1 MAILLEIKKIPD
13 KILRQKAEPV
23 TFVTEVETKLIQDM
37 FDTMYFANGV
47 GLAAP
52 QVGILK
58 RIIVCNPTGQKADE
72 LAIIN
77 PKIIY
82 RKGKKIKECEGCLSV
97 PGITALVRRFL
108 KIGVKGKGINGKDI
122 SLEAEG
128 LLARIIDH
136 ETDHL
141 EGILFIDRIG
151 FLKRA
156 RLLNK
161 YKKENK
167 ITCIGKWY

>member
-1 MAILLEIKKIPD
+1 MAILDVRKFPD

-23 TFVTEVETKLIQDM
+23 SIITNAERKLIEDM

-52 QVGILK
+52 QVGIPK
-58 RIIVCNPTGQKADE
+58 RIIACNPTGNKEDE

-77 PKIIY
+77 PKIIS
-82 RKGKKIKECEGCLSV
+82 RSGKKVKECEGCLSI
-97 PGITALVRRFL
+97 PGITGEIARYS
-108 KIGVKGKGINGKDI
+108 KVKASGKNMQGQDI
-122 SLEAEG
+122 AIEAEG

-141 EGILFIDRIG
+141 DGVLFIDRMG
-151 FLKRA
+151 FLSRQL
-156 RLLNK
+156 LLNK
-161 YKKENK
+161 YKKK
-167 ITCIGKWY
+167 VGVSCVGRWY